1 MTINNHILVPF
12 VFLPCRS
19 DESNDAKRLQD
30 PGIRFIHN
38 SSTKRHDRFAVRALI
53 SKLPV
58 SDDVPTLKQDDP
70 QDQMQLQPWCQLDL
84 HAHLVHCL
92 HTRLAALLFCSQRV
106 LEDQMQLQAW
116 SQIDLR
122 AHLMYRLQT
131 NLTALLFCV
140 YTSDYS
146 LATLHQAAL
155 DSVGSTA
162 AGSNLKPRQKSQKT
176 ARRKKFKLKGSP
188 STALDSKDSTAA
200 GSSLKVRQ
208 RTQKTAPRNESKL
221 QESASANKTADFCYT
236 PLEKDE
242 FRLLEIAPGDKDAP
256 LVCTLKHT
264 SLRSVEWFCAL
275 SYTWGSPEPPFFIK
289 CNGSDV
295 RITESLHE
303 ALCQMRRTWGYAVVW
318 ADAICINQS
327 DNCEKSQQVMRM
339 SEIYSKASRLFIWLG
354 NPVTP
359 SDADVVDAILEL
371 SQLVTSIK
379 HKSRKSRGKG
389 FDPALEERARV
400 EAISGNDWRKLQ
412 DFFLMPWFSRVW
424 VFQEVASVMAVSP
437 RDIRMGYG
445 NRFID
450 WGVVIM
456 LMMVHDSLNIEN
468 PIRLR
473 FPTTAIMVAELSILS
488 AQRKVHFHLPKG
500 ENTEEHVAEALAR
513 SAPPA
518 GRQME
523 AWSRE
528 GILHTH
534 FAIVIDLCEL
544 TAKEYNHSQL
554 DSDRDAALMVEAFNS
569 IFSNGSYLGILMT
582 LHCRHSQ
589 TRSSYTH
596 TSWSSNCG

>member
-1 MTINNHILVPF
+1 
-12 VFLPCRS
+12 
-19 DESNDAKRLQD
+19 
-30 PGIRFIHN
+30 
-38 SSTKRHDRFAVRALI
+38 
-53 SKLPV
+53 
-58 SDDVPTLKQDDP
+58 
-70 QDQMQLQPWCQLDL
+70 MQLQPWCQLDL

-92 HTRLAALLFCSQRV
+92 HTRLAVLLFCSRRV
-106 LEDQMQLQAW
+106 LEHQMQLQAW

-122 AHLMYRLQT
+122 AHLMYRLHT

-146 LATLHQAAL
+146 LVTLHQAAL

-176 ARRKKFKLKGSP
+176 ARRKKPKVKGSP
-188 STALDSKDSTAA
+188 SAALDSGDSTAA

-208 RTQKTAPRNESKL
+208 RTQKTASRNEPKL
-221 QESASANKTADFCYT
+221 QESAPATKTAGFCYT
-236 PLEKDE
+236 TLEKDE
-242 FRLLEIAPGDKDAP
+242 FRLLEIAPGDIDAP
-256 LVCTLKHT
+256 LVCILKHT
-264 SLRSVEWFCAL
+264 SFRSVEWFCAL

-295 RITESLHE
+295 RITKSLHE

-327 DNCEKSQQVMRM
+327 DNSEKSQQVMRM

-371 SQLVTSIK
+371 SELATSIR
-379 HKSRKSRGKG
+379 HKYRDSTGNGKM
-389 FDPALEERARV
+389 DPALEERTRV
-400 EAISGNDWRKLQ
+400 EAISEDDWRKLR
-412 DFFLMPWFSRVW
+412 DFFLLPWFSRVW

-445 NRFID
+445 NRFVD

-456 LMMVHDSLNIEN
+456 LMMTKSPTNFDN

-473 FPTTAIMVAELSILS
+473 FPTAATMVAESSILS
-488 AQRKVHFHLPKG
+488 AQRKVHLHLPKG
-500 ENTEEHVAEALAR
+500 VNTEEHVAEAFAR

-523 AWSRE
+523 AWYRE
-528 GILHTH
+528 GIVHTH
-534 FAIVIDLCEL
+534 VAIVIDLCEL

-554 DSDRDAALMVEAFNS
+554 DSDRDAALMAEAFIS
-569 IFSNGSYLGILMT
+569 MFSNGSYLGILKT
-582 LHCRHSQ
+582 LHCCHSQ

-596 TSWSSNCG
+596 NSYSSNCG